1 MNNFSPEKQSI
12 SGAETSDELLVQDR
26 SAQGLDGLQA
36 QDPSK
41 QFWGN
46 SREIL
51 ENFFTFERP
60 IHENS
65 RVSLNLLGKKC
76 MRI

>member
-26 SAQGLDGLQA
+26 SAEGLDGLQA

-41 QFWGN
+41 QFWEN

-51 ENFFTFERP
+51 ENFFYF
-60 IHENS
+60 
-65 RVSLNLLGKKC
+65 
-76 MRI
+76 